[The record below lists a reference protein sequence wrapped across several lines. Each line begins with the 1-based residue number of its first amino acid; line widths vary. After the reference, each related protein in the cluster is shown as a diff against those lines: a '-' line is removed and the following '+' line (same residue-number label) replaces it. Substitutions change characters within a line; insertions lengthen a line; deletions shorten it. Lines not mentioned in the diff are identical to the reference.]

1 MLENT
6 PLTPLTGGIIEQ
18 NSSSKK
24 LLEVALQAAQLG
36 GEILRAHLHEADTR
50 RIAAKSEFDFVTNVV
65 HESEAVIVA
74 HLREHFPEHKI
85 LAEESGVS
93 GAATATLEWIIDP
106 LDGTANYM
114 HGVPNFA
121 VSIAARQ
128 HGEVLCGVVYEPLR
142 EELFT
147 AAKGE
152 GAFLNG
158 KRLHVTTTA
167 SLHECLIATGFPFRM
182 KELSA
187 SYLKMFAAFFAHVR
201 DLRRLGAA
209 SLDLAYVAA
218 GRFSGYWEYGLNP
231 WDFAAG
237 VLLVHEAG
245 GLVTGFT
252 PEDNYWSTGNILAS
266 NNLVH
271 AQMETLVRAGL

>member
-1 MLENT
+1 MN
-6 PLTPLTGGIIEQ
+6 
-18 NSSSKK
+18 NSN
-24 LLEVALQAAQLG
+24 LLEIAIQAAQLG
-36 GEILRAHLHEADTR
+36 GEILRAHVHEAHTR
-50 RIAAKSEFDFVTNVV
+50 RIDAKSEFDFVTNVD
-65 HESEAVIVA
+65 HESEATVVA
-74 HLREHFPEHKI
+74 HLQKHFPEHKI
-85 LAEESGVS
+85 LAEESGARGDAS
-93 GAATATLEWIIDP
+93 ATVEWIIDP
-106 LDGTANYM
+106 LDGTANYI

-128 HGEVLCGVVYEPLR
+128 RGEVLVGVVYDPLR

-147 AAKGE
+147 ASKGT

-158 KRLHVTTTA
+158 KPLHVTNTVR
-167 SLHECLIATGFPFRM
+167 LHDCLIATGFPFRM

-187 SYLKMFAAFFAHVR
+187 SYLKMFAAFFGQVR

-218 GRFSGYWEYGLNP
+218 GRFSGYWEYRLNP

-237 VLLVHEAG
+237 VLLVREAG

-252 PEDNYWSTGNILAS
+252 PEDDCWSSGNILAS
-266 NNLVH
+266 NKLVH
-271 AQMETLVRAGL
+271 AQMEALVAAGL

>member
-1 MLENT
+1 MSKNT
-6 PLTPLTGGIIEQ
+6 PLAPLKGGITEQSISSQDLLSVAIE
-18 NSSSKK
+18 
-24 LLEVALQAAQLG
+24 AAQLG
-36 GEILRAHLHEADTR
+36 GEVLRAHVNAAHTR
-50 RIAAKSEFDFVTNVV
+50 RIAAKSEFDFVTNVD
-65 HESEAVIVA
+65 HESEAVVVA
-74 HLREHFPEHKI
+74 HLQKHFPQHKI
-85 LAEESGVS
+85 LAEEG
-93 GAATATLEWIIDP
+93 GARGATSASVEWIIDP

-128 HGEVLCGVVYEPLR
+128 NGAVLCGVVYDPLR
-142 EELFT
+142 DELFT
-147 AAKGE
+147 ARQGE

-167 SLHECLIATGFPFRM
+167 QLHDCLIATGFPFRL

-218 GRFSGYWEYGLNP
+218 GRFSGYWEYGLNV

-245 GLVTGFT
+245 GRVTDFT
-252 PEDNYWSTGNILAS
+252 LQDDYWQSGNILAS
-266 NNLVH
+266 NTLVH
-271 AQMETLVRAGL
+271 AQMEALVAAGL